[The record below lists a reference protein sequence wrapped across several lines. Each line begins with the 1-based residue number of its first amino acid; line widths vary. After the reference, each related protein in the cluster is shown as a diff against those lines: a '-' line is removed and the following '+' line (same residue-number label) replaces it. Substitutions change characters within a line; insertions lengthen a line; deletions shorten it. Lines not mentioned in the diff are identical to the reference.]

1 VHANVHPPAHLHA
14 STVAFSRQKRIE
26 TDQWQ
31 LAAPDQ
37 SRLAVR
43 RPTARGFP
51 RRRRI

>member
-1 VHANVHPPAHLHA
+1 VHPPAHLHT